1 MWPNPQDTVDLV
13 IFAEEILNRKLF
25 LRSESYVTD
34 RAGD

>member
-1 MWPNPQDTVDLV
+1 MWPNPQDTVHLV
-13 IFAEEILNRKLF
+13 IFAEEILKLF